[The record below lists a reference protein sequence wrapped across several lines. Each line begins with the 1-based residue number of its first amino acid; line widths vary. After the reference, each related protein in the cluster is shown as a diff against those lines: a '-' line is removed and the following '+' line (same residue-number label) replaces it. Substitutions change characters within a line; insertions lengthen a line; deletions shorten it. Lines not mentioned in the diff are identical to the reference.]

1 METSGNKKLTKE
13 TTKADNIIEDE
24 VPTTKADKIED
35 EVVHNEV
42 HEDPVFEETKFKKLH
57 SWLLQLNKVLDENN
71 GILKQLQKDRVS
83 KEDYLA
89 HCVAFSKSIC
99 TNNLV
104 EADFDHLYRSLASF

>member
-13 TTKADNIIEDE
+13 TAKADNIIEDE

-35 EVVHNEV
+35 EVVHKEG

-57 SWLLQLNKVLDENN
+57 SWLLRLNKVLDENN

-89 HCVAFSKSIC
+89 S
-99 TNNLV
+99 
-104 EADFDHLYRSLASF
+104 